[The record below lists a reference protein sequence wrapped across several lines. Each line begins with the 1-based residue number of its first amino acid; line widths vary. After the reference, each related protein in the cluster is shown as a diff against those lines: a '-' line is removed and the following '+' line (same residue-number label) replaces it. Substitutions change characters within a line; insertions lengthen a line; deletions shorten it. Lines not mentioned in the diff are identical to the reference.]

1 MDIKKLKYFVT
12 IVEEGNISAAAKKLH
27 ISQPPLSSQIK
38 LLEEELNL
46 KLMER
51 GPRNITL
58 TRAGKLLYKRAK
70 NIIDLANTTKKGI
83 TRFGKWS

>member
-1 MDIKKLKYFVT
+1 MDIKKLKYFIT

-38 LLEEELNL
+38 LLEKELNL

-51 GPRNITL
+51 GTRNITL
-58 TRAGKLLYKRAK
+58 TRAGKLFFKFMKEILM
-70 NIIDLANTTKKGI
+70 NC
-83 TRFGKWS
+83 